1 MHTFEY
7 LPVSGRG
14 EFAGFEEVV
23 IAHDADV
30 VRKLKVGATSAVE
43 VSEVNWWRQ
52 QTVLVF
58 CRVEHVDSQVWPLQN
73 PFTVAIKYSKTLL

>member
-43 VSEVNWWRQ
+43 VPEVNWWR
-52 QTVLVF
+52 
-58 CRVEHVDSQVWPLQN
+58 
-73 PFTVAIKYSKTLL
+73 